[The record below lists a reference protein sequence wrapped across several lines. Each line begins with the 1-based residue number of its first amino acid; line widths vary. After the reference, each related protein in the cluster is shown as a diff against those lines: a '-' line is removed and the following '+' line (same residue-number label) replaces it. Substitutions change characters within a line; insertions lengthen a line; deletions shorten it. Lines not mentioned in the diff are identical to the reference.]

1 MKKKIV
7 SFAAVLMAMAMTTTS
22 AFAVTPRES
31 GDVDGSGTLTAGDA
45 VQILNSANQGTEIT
59 NGDFDG
65 SWKTTDQKVTA
76 ADAERLMDYVLQPE
90 KKFDE
95 VVGLRFYSVSG
106 IGSAA
111 GTIANPLKNL
121 ELNGTKNYDNTY
133 ASLDSELT
141 TDSNKT
147 IVEVADQMV
156 SLALTKDGTASK
168 LADNLNKV
176 YFHSE
181 NKGDVSLT
189 SKDGWAKLAY
199 ALKAINPVSPED
211 CERIG
216 KPADEAYNTMDATT
230 AARVSAFK
238 AMGDIVTKADGPSL
252 TLSNSEVEELYSL
265 AKKAF
270 PGNGEIRADQYA
282 QAADDTY
289 AIYSEKYGVSM
300 ETDKLGAFEVG
311 QSSGEHFD
319 VLVDLLRNYD
329 SKTIQ
334 DVRTNLGDK
343 ISATSGANTVVAE
356 LFAAA
361 VAK

>member
-121 ELNGTKNYDNTY
+121 ELNGAKNYDNTY

-181 NKGDVSLT
+181 NKGDVYLT

-230 AARVSAFK
+230 AVRVSAFK

>member
-121 ELNGTKNYDNTY
+121 ELNGAKNYDNTY

-156 SLALTKDGTASK
+156 SLALTKDGTAS
-168 LADNLNKV
+168 
-176 YFHSE
+176 
-181 NKGDVSLT
+181 
-189 SKDGWAKLAY
+189 KLAY

-319 VLVDLLRNYD
+319 VLVDLLRNYN

>member
-76 ADAERLMDYVLQPE
+76 ADAERLMDYVLQSE

-106 IGSAA
+106 IGSAT

-121 ELNGTKNYDNTY
+121 ELNGAKNYDNTY

-147 IVEVADQMV
+147 IVGVADQMV

-181 NKGDVSLT
+181 NKGDVYLT

-216 KPADEAYNTMDATT
+216 KPVDEAYNTMDATT

-238 AMGDIVTKADGPSL
+238 VTKADGPSL

>member
-121 ELNGTKNYDNTY
+121 ELNGAKNYDNTY

-181 NKGDVSLT
+181 NKGDVYLT

-216 KPADEAYNTMDATT
+216 KPADDPGGGVRPDGSHHACGEAIRHRGILCLGKRVPYGQRGLDIGPAAVTGMQMLPHPGGFLRGKLSVDIGVQQGRKLLAVCHCQPSFSVPLDA
-230 AARVSAFK
+230 
-238 AMGDIVTKADGPSL
+238 G
-252 TLSNSEVEELYSL
+252 
-265 AKKAF
+265 
-270 PGNGEIRADQYA
+270 
-282 QAADDTY
+282 
-289 AIYSEKYGVSM
+289 
-300 ETDKLGAFEVG
+300 
-311 QSSGEHFD
+311 SGEKFP
-319 VLVDLLRNYD
+319 LF
-329 SKTIQ
+329 SKKFRSCFRARLIRDFT
-334 DVRTNLGDK
+334 VPTSRERESA
-343 ISATSGANTVVAE
+343 ISS
-356 LFAAA
+356 
-361 VAK
+361 

>member
-121 ELNGTKNYDNTY
+121 ELNGAKNYDNTY

-181 NKGDVSLT
+181 NKGDVYLT
-189 SKDGWAKLAY
+189 SKDDWAKLA
-199 ALKAINPVSPED
+199 
-211 CERIG
+211 
-216 KPADEAYNTMDATT
+216 
-230 AARVSAFK
+230 
-238 AMGDIVTKADGPSL
+238 
-252 TLSNSEVEELYSL
+252 
-265 AKKAF
+265 
-270 PGNGEIRADQYA
+270 
-282 QAADDTY
+282 
-289 AIYSEKYGVSM
+289 
-300 ETDKLGAFEVG
+300 
-311 QSSGEHFD
+311 
-319 VLVDLLRNYD
+319 
-329 SKTIQ
+329 
-334 DVRTNLGDK
+334 
-343 ISATSGANTVVAE
+343 
-356 LFAAA
+356 
-361 VAK
+361 

>member
-1 MKKKIV
+1 MKKKMV

-90 KKFDE
+90 KKFD
-95 VVGLRFYSVSG
+95 G
-106 IGSAA
+106 A
-111 GTIANPLKNL
+111 
-121 ELNGTKNYDNTY
+121 KNYDNTY

-181 NKGDVSLT
+181 NKGDVYLT

-199 ALKAINPVSPED
+199 ALKHITLWMQLQQQEFQLS
-211 CERIG
+211 RLW
-216 KPADEAYNTMDATT
+216 AT
-230 AARVSAFK
+230 
-238 AMGDIVTKADGPSL
+238 L
-252 TLSNSEVEELYSL
+252 
-265 AKKAF
+265 
-270 PGNGEIRADQYA
+270 
-282 QAADDTY
+282 
-289 AIYSEKYGVSM
+289 
-300 ETDKLGAFEVG
+300 
-311 QSSGEHFD
+311 
-319 VLVDLLRNYD
+319 LLR
-329 SKTIQ
+329 Q
-334 DVRTNLGDK
+334 MVL
-343 ISATSGANTVVAE
+343 A
-356 LFAAA
+356 
-361 VAK
+361 